1 MEKLS
6 ANQRWK
12 KSGTT
17 LPFKE
22 WINRENEKEKAKESS
37 SLIPF
42 DEPINNFEKNF
53 QNFDTNQMVNDTI
66 SSTLNPDV
74 YTYKPPLVTEENKNQ
89 VLGLDRNIFIFSSLI
104 IVGSLSFYFYKKLKD
119 KK

>member
-22 WINRENEKEKAKESS
+22 WIDRENQKEKATES

-42 DEPINNFEKNF
+42 EEPEFRSF
-53 QNFDTNQMVNDTI
+53 DRNFDDSNELIDTTI
-66 SSTLNPDV
+66 NTTLNPDS
-74 YTYKPPLVTEENKNQ
+74 YSYKPPSVTQDNPNQ
-89 VLGLDRNIFIFSSLI
+89 VLGLDKNIFIFSTLLL
-104 IVGSLSFYFYKKLKD
+104 VGSLSFYFYKKLKD